1 LSAFIHGFEGLKGS
15 VVECSHSLTVMT
27 ESEYLESRKKVLSSV
42 SFMQT
47 TLNSLVA
54 TYQILLMTINRCTEY
69 TKTSHGI
76 PLSPTLETINLLET
90 VNAPI
95 SCVNELQGR
104 VNVELEIDPK
114 ISESIITDR
123 QWIQDNLLCLVGNA
137 TKYSKEGTTVKVKVE
152 ISALHCSDALNG
164 PGLNRSHFQSSPTSE
179 ERVAHED
186 SNPPQSIR
194 FEVEDTGVGLRFFDE
209 RRNFEDF
216 SADEIEE
223 MRKLFNEPDFTKRKE
238 MGGSGLGL
246 HCLANR
252 IEGLRGEYGIRPR
265 KDHSHGAVFWFTI
278 PYVPVSSLKGSL
290 NHSLNSFEHHQTSPA
305 IKWFENEMVLEHALQ
320 KKSGVGSVLTSEP
333 EDVSPL
339 VSPIKPSEQNE
350 LERIS
355 PPLHEPYFPSPTRHP
370 LRVSSSLSTEGP
382 YTATQSARTPKET
395 INIAKSRIL
404 VVDDSLPIQKMLKIM
419 LEKNGYEV
427 VTAVNGLEAV
437 QFFQSA
443 MEEKL
448 LSQQLAQQAFD
459 GILMDIQMPV
469 MGGIEAITKIREFE
483 RTAYPDDEV
492 IFLRHHLIVAMS
504 AGSDDQTLEAV
515 YKAGADDFLPKPFN
529 LQSFKKILEDYH
541 HKANLK
547 D

>member
-1 LSAFIHGFEGLKGS
+1 
-15 VVECSHSLTVMT
+15 MT
-27 ESEYLESRKKVLSSV
+27 ESEYVESRNEVLSSV

-69 TKTSHGI
+69 TKTAHGI
-76 PLSPTLETINLLET
+76 PLNPTLETINLLET

-95 SCVNELQGR
+95 SCVNELQDR
-104 VNVELEIDPK
+104 VPVELEIDPL

-137 TKYSKEGTTVKVKVE
+137 TKYSKERTTVKVKVA
-152 ISALHCSDALNG
+152 ISTLHCSDALNASDA
-164 PGLNRSHFQSSPTSE
+164 NRAHFQGFSTSAE
-179 ERVAHED
+179 CISHDLKAQPRKAL
-186 SNPPQSIR
+186 R
-194 FEVEDTGVGLRFFDE
+194 FEVEDTGVGLKFFDE
-209 RRNFEDF
+209 KRNFEDF

-265 KDHSHGAVFWFTI
+265 KDHSHGAQLWFTI

-290 NHSLNSFEHHQTSPA
+290 TSFERHEM
-305 IKWFENEMVLEHALQ
+305 KWFKSEMSLEHAIQ
-320 KKSGVGSVLTSEP
+320 KKSNVGSNNSSEP
-333 EDVSPL
+333 EEVNPPSLTPLIKSPDHNSL
-339 VSPIKPSEQNE
+339 DLTPLPENEDYKPS
-350 LERIS
+350 S
-355 PPLHEPYFPSPTRHP
+355 KPLN
-370 LRVSSSLSTEGP
+370 RVSSSLNTERP
-382 YTATQSARTPKET
+382 YPSGTPTEMIMT
-395 INIAKSRIL
+395 SAKSRIL
-404 VVDDSLPIQKMLKIM
+404 VVDDSLSIQKMLKIM

-427 VTAVNGLEAV
+427 ITAVNGLEAV

-448 LSQQLAQQAFD
+448 LSQQLTQPAFD

-483 RTAYPDDEV
+483 RTAFPEDEV
-492 IFLRHHLIVAMS
+492 VFLRHHLIVAMS
-504 AGSDDQTLEAV
+504 AGSDDLTLEAV

-529 LQSFKKILEDYH
+529 LQSFKKILYGCSQKVH
-541 HKANLK
+541 LK
-547 D
+547 TKFIT

>member
-1 LSAFIHGFEGLKGS
+1 VKPLSAFIHGFEGLKGS
-15 VVECSHSLTVMT
+15 VVECNHSLTVMT
-27 ESEYLESRKKVLSSV
+27 ELEYLESRNEVLASV

-47 TLNSLVA
+47 TLDSLVA

-76 PLSPTLETINLLET
+76 SLSPTLETINLLET

-104 VNVELEIDPK
+104 VPVELEIDPL

-137 TKYSKEGTTVKVKVE
+137 TKYSKEGTTVKVKVA
-152 ISALHCSDALNG
+152 ISTLHCPDALNASDT
-164 PGLNRSHFQSSPTSE
+164 NRAHFNSCSTSADGIPHDKSHPYQ
-179 ERVAHED
+179 AL
-186 SNPPQSIR
+186 R
-194 FEVEDTGVGLRFFDE
+194 FEVEDTGVGLKFFDE

-216 SADEIEE
+216 SADQIEE

-265 KDHSHGAVFWFTI
+265 KDRSHGAELWFTI

-290 NHSLNSFEHHQTSPA
+290 NSFERHEM
-305 IKWFENEMVLEHALQ
+305 KWFKTETVLEHAEQ
-320 KKSGVGSVLTSEP
+320 EKSSVGSILSSEP
-333 EDVSPL
+333 EEVNPPSLTPL
-339 VSPIKPSEQNE
+339 IKTSDPNSLDLTPLPLNEDYKPSRKQ
-350 LERIS
+350 
-355 PPLHEPYFPSPTRHP
+355 
-370 LRVSSSLSTEGP
+370 VSSSLNTEGT
-382 YTATQSARTPKET
+382 YTAGTPKEMIMT
-395 INIAKSRIL
+395 NAKPRIL

-419 LEKNGYEV
+419 LEKNGFEV

-437 QFFQSA
+437 QFFQNA

-448 LSQQLAQQAFD
+448 LLQQLAQPAFD

-483 RTAYPDDEV
+483 RTAFPEDEV

-529 LQSFKKILEDYH
+529 LQSFEKILEGCSQ
-541 HKANLK
+541 KAHLK

>member
-1 LSAFIHGFEGLKGS
+1 
-15 VVECSHSLTVMT
+15 MT
-27 ESEYLESRKKVLSSV
+27 ELEYLESRQKVLSSV

-76 PLSPTLETINLLET
+76 PLSPTLETINLLEA

-104 VNVELEIDPK
+104 VPVELEVDAQ

-137 TKYSKEGTTVKVKVE
+137 TKYSKEGATVKVKVA
-152 ISALHCSDALNG
+152 ISALHCSDALNASEMS
-164 PGLNRSHFQSSPTSE
+164 RAHFQST
-179 ERVAHED
+179 
-186 SNPPQSIR
+186 PPRTKPIPRDLKAPPHKALR
-194 FEVEDTGVGLRFFDE
+194 FEVEDTGVGLKFFDDK
-209 RRNFEDF
+209 RNFEDF

-223 MRKLFNEPDFTKRKE
+223 MRKLFHEPDFTKRKE

-252 IEGLRGEYGIRPR
+252 IEGLRGEYGICPR

-278 PYVPVSSLKGSL
+278 PYVPVSSLRGSL
-290 NHSLNSFEHHQTSPA
+290 NRRLNSFERQQTSPA
-305 IKWFENEMVLEHALQ
+305 VKWFENEFILEHAIQ
-320 KKSGVGSVLTSEP
+320 KKSSVGSILSSEP
-333 EDVSPL
+333 EEVSPASL
-339 VSPIKPSEQNE
+339 TPFIKTPDQNSLDTPLPFTENYKPSPS
-350 LERIS
+350 LIRI
-355 PPLHEPYFPSPTRHP
+355 
-370 LRVSSSLSTEGP
+370 SSSLNTEGP
-382 YTATQSARTPKET
+382 YTAEHSARTPKET
-395 INIAKSRIL
+395 IIISAKPRIL

-448 LSQQLAQQAFD
+448 LSQQLAQSAFD

-469 MGGIEAITKIREFE
+469 MGGIEAISKIREFE
-483 RTAYPDDEV
+483 RTAYPEEV
-492 IFLRHHLIVAMS
+492 HVLRHHLIVAMS

-515 YKAGADDFLPKPFN
+515 YKVGADDFLPKPFN
-529 LQSFKKILEDYH
+529 LQSFKKILEDYY
-541 HKANLK
+541 HKAHLK